1 MWLVWAFSG
10 ALKPTVRVYC
20 RRLGAAEVLAGRCPG
35 GEAARAD
42 VAAGRLVAFGPG
54 RSGGCVGL
62 AVFDL
67 DGLFDVVSNG

>member
-1 MWLVWAFSG
+1 
-10 ALKPTVRVYC
+10 
-20 RRLGAAEVLAGRCPG
+20 
-35 GEAARAD
+35 
-42 VAAGRLVAFGPG
+42 VAFGPG